1 MEKLQQG
8 ASRRT
13 FLQSSGVLA
22 AGVTLGTLAGMRVPS
37 VHAAENHRLRLA
49 FIGTGGRGTGAVM
62 DAMTTRGQGPIEL
75 YAMADLFADRLNGS
89 YAQLA
94 DQVQDGEDWLNVSED
109 RKFVG
114 FDAYKKAIDCLEP
127 GNIVMITTPPAF
139 RPTIFAYAVSKGMNV
154 FMEKPLANDVPG
166 LKLLWASGEEATKRN
181 LKVGVG
187 LMCRH
192 CDARHELLKRIRD
205 GEIGEIMS
213 MRTYRVHGPAGVVGP
228 RELNDGN
235 TELEWQMRR
244 YLGFFWASGGVFN
257 DYLAHNVDEC
267 CWMKGSWPVKVQGTG
282 ARAFPN
288 SGIDQNFDN
297 YNIEYTFADG
307 AKLHCEGRFLSGCWE
322 RFASYA
328 NGTKGAAVIST
339 FMHTPAKCR
348 LYSDWKIDES
358 TPTWEYPQPEPNPY
372 YREWEHLVDAVRNDK
387 PYNETQRGGEATMA
401 VLMGMYAVHSGR
413 EVTWE
418 QMLNSE
424 MSFMGHADLSGVT
437 RDTPAP
443 VSAGPDG
450 VYPRP
455 QIGKQQSF
463 DLWY

>member
-1 MEKLQQG
+1 MESKKN
-8 ASRRT
+8 SRRS
-13 FLQSSGVLA
+13 FLQATGTLAASGVLA
-22 AGVTLGTLAGMRVPS
+22 GIAVPA
-37 VHAAENHRLRLA
+37 VHAAENNRLRIA
-49 FIGTGGRGTGAVM
+49 FIGTGGRGTGAIM
-62 DAMTTRGQGPIEL
+62 DAMSTQSQGPIEL

-89 YAQLA
+89 YSALSEQME
-94 DQVQDGEDWLNVSED
+94 DDWLNVSDD

-114 FDAYKKAIDCLEP
+114 FDAYKRAIDCLDP
-127 GNIVMITTPPAF
+127 GSIVTITTPPAF
-139 RPTIFAYAVSKGMNV
+139 RPTIFQYAVSKGMHV
-154 FMEKPLANDVPG
+154 FMEKPLASDVPG
-166 LKLLWASGEEATKRN
+166 LKLLWAAGKEADRRN

-192 CDARHELLKRIRD
+192 CEARHELLQRIRD
-205 GEIGEIMS
+205 GQIGDIMS

-228 RELNDGN
+228 RGPNDGE

-244 YLGFFWASGGVFN
+244 YLGFYWASGGVFN

-267 CWMKGSWPVKVQGTG
+267 CWMKGSWPVRAQGCG
-282 ARAFPN
+282 ARAYPD

-297 YNIEYTFADG
+297 YTIEYTFSDG

-328 NGTKGAAVIST
+328 NGTKGSAVIST

-348 LYSDWKIDES
+348 IYSDWKIDES
-358 TPTWEYPQPEPNPY
+358 SPTWEYPQPEPNPY
-372 YREWEHLVDAVRNDK
+372 TREWEHLIDAIRNDK

-413 EVTWE
+413 EVTWD
-418 QMLNSE
+418 QMLSSE
-424 MSFMGHADLSGVT
+424 VAFLGTDLSSVT

-443 VSAGPDG
+443 VAPGPNG

-455 QIGKQQSF
+455 QIGQGAAF
-463 DLWY
+463 DVWY